1 MEQQSLKLQG
11 ELVHIDRLS
20 TLGELATGLAHELNQ
35 PLLAISQCADT
46 ALLVAQQ
53 NSINDPDLIDC
64 IIDVQAQTQR
74 AGEIIRT
81 LRQFISR
88 DTSKRNAV
96 DINELVHQAIDLT
109 KSDSRALTID
119 FELIEGSIPEPHV
132 DRVQIAQV
140 LVNLL
145 RNSVDAILSSDSDA
159 ASGVNHSICVK
170 TEHIDNDIVICV
182 SDSGPGFDPGIEPF
196 KAFESSKEDGLGIG
210 LSISRSIIE
219 SHDGQL
225 WMSNT
230 SSSGCTM
237 CVSIPVP

>member
-1 MEQQSLKLQG
+1 M
-11 ELVHIDRLS
+11 
-20 TLGELATGLAHELNQ
+20 
-35 PLLAISQCADT
+35 
-46 ALLVAQQ
+46 
-53 NSINDPDLIDC
+53 
-64 IIDVQAQTQR
+64 
-74 AGEIIRT
+74 
-81 LRQFISR
+81 
-88 DTSKRNAV
+88 
-96 DINELVHQAIDLT
+96 
-109 KSDSRALTID
+109 
-119 FELIEGSIPEPHV
+119 
-132 DRVQIAQV
+132 

-145 RNSVDAILSSDSDA
+145 RNGVDAILSIDSDA

-170 TEHIDNDIVICV
+170 TEYIGDDIVICV

-196 KAFESSKEDGLGIG
+196 KAFESSKKDGLGIG